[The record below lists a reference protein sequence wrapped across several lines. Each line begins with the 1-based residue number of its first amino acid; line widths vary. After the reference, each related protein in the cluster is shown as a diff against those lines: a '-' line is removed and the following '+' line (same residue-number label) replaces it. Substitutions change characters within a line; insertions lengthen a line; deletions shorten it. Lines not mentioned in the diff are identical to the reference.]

1 MVIGHQKQ
9 WQFLKKS
16 AELEKLSH
24 AYLFAGPEKIGKRTL
39 ALEWVS
45 LLFGENIKEKLH
57 PDFYLI
63 TPGKPDSAKAST
75 GKEEIQIAQIRDFIW
90 KLSLK
95 PYSAPFKVG
104 MIDQAHLMTRDSQT
118 CLLKTLEEPKG
129 NTLLIL
135 ITDSPNYL
143 FPTILSRLQTVKFF
157 PVRKEEIKNYLKKEG
172 ISDKQSEEILECSL
186 GKPGNVIEIISNNK
200 KIEFFQQKIK
210 ELNKITISPLAY
222 RFQYAKNLS
231 EEPTV
236 LKETLDIWLDY
247 YRSVLLAEI
256 KEKKDFGKSSLSK
269 IKNILEHIQTIKY
282 LIFTTNINPKLAL
295 EILLMEL

>member
-24 AYLFAGPEKIGKRTL
+24 AYLFTGPEKIGKRTL
-39 ALEWVS
+39 ALEWIS

-63 TPGKPDSAKAST
+63 KPDK
-75 GKEEIQIAQIRDFIW
+75 KEIQIAQIRDFIW

-95 PYSAPFKVG
+95 PYAAPLKVG

-118 CLLKTLEEPKG
+118 CLLKTLEEPRG

-135 ITDSPNYL
+135 ITESPNYL
-143 FPTILSRLQTVKFF
+143 FPTILSRVQTIKFS
-157 PVRKEEIKNYLKKEG
+157 PVRREEIKKYLKQQG
-172 ISDKQSEEILECSL
+172 ISDKQSEEILRNSL
-186 GKPGNVIEIISNNK
+186 GKPGNVVEIIANSK

-210 ELNKITISPLAY
+210 ELNKISNAPLAY
-222 RFQYAKNLS
+222 RFRYAKNLS
-231 EEPTV
+231 EELAV

-247 YRSVLLAEI
+247 YRSILLAGI
-256 KEKKDFGKSSLSK
+256 KEKKDFSQSSLLK
-269 IKNILEHIQTIKY
+269 IKNILEHIQTIKH
-282 LIFTTNINPKLAL
+282 LIFTTNINPRLAL
-295 EILLMEL
+295 EVLLMEL

>member
-1 MVIGHQKQ
+1 MLIGHQKQ

-24 AYLFAGPEKIGKRTL
+24 AYLFTGPEKIGKRTL

-45 LLFGENIKEKLH
+45 LLFGENIKKKLH

-63 TPGKPDSAKAST
+63 EPGKK
-75 GKEEIQIAQIRDFIW
+75 EIQIAQIRDFIW

-95 PYSAPFKVG
+95 PYSASFKVG
-104 MIDQAHLMTRDSQT
+104 MIDQAHSMTRDSQT

-143 FPTILSRLQTVKFF
+143 FPTILSRVQTIKFF
-157 PVRKEEIKNYLKKEG
+157 PVRKGEIKNYLKQQG
-172 ISDKQSEEILECSL
+172 ISDQRSEEILEYSS
-186 GKPGNVIEIISNNK
+186 GKPGNVVEIIANNK

-210 ELNKITISPLAY
+210 ELNKIAKSPLTY

-231 EEPTV
+231 EELAV

-247 YRSVLLAEI
+247 YRSILLAGI
-256 KEKKDFGKSSLSK
+256 KEKEDLSQSSLSK
-269 IKNILEHIQTIKY
+269 IKNILEHIQTTKY
-282 LIFTTNINPKLAL
+282 LIFTTNINPRLAL
-295 EILLMEL
+295 EVLLMEL

>member
-24 AYLFAGPEKIGKRTL
+24 AYLFTGPEKIGKRTL
-39 ALEWVS
+39 ALEWAS
-45 LLFGENIKEKLH
+45 LLFGENIREKLH

-63 TPGKPDSAKAST
+63 TPIKK
-75 GKEEIQIAQIRDFIW
+75 EIQIAQIRDFIW

-135 ITDSPNYL
+135 ITDLPNYL
-143 FPTILSRLQTVKFF
+143 FPTILSRVQTIKFF
-157 PVRKEEIKNYLKKEG
+157 PVRRKEIKNYLKEQDVSGEK
-172 ISDKQSEEILECSL
+172 SEEILKYSL
-186 GKPGNVIEIISNNK
+186 GKPGNIVEIISNSE

-210 ELNKITISPLAY
+210 ELNKISNAPLAY

-231 EEPTV
+231 EELAA

-247 YRSVLLAEI
+247 YRSILLAEI
-256 KEKKDFGKSSLSK
+256 KERKDFSRSSLLK
-269 IKNILEHIQTIKY
+269 IKDVLNHIQTAKY
-282 LIFTTNINPKLAL
+282 LIFTTNINPRLAL
-295 EILLMEL
+295 EILMMDL